1 MSRMTLDAA
10 VAERLRQALGS
21 VELCDPAGK
30 VIGRF
35 TPTPDPDEYDLE
47 PQISEEELRRRME
60 SNEPRYTTAEVLKYL
75 ESL

>member
-10 VAERLRQALGS
+10 VAEKLRQTVTS
-21 VELCDPAGK
+21 IELCDPSGK
-30 VIGRF
+30 VLGRF
-35 TPTPDPDEYDLE
+35 TPKLDPDEYDLE
-47 PQISEEELRRRME
+47 PKISHEELQRRID